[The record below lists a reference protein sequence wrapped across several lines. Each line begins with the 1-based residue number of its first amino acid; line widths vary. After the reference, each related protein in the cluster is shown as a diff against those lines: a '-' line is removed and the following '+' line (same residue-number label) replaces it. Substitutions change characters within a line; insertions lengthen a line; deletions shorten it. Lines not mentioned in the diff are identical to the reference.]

1 MLGSYLRSLST
12 TRDSGVQHV
21 LLLHG
26 RRSNLSCIIE
36 ATRTEPHQQVLSGS
50 LVDRITSK
58 ESLSQAQ
65 SNGQD
70 HSHRHSSLSRQAE
83 ALQKLDDSEHS
94 RDSGERSNIHTSPN
108 YSIPGALSGMMY
120 IFSSQ
125 AMSLCHIT
133 PKF

>member
-1 MLGSYLRSLST
+1 MLGSHLRSLST
-12 TRDSGVQHV
+12 TRDSSVQRV

-26 RRSNLSCIIE
+26 RGCKLSCIIE
-36 ATRTEPHQQVLSGS
+36 ATRTETHQQVLSGS

-58 ESLSQAQ
+58 EGLSKSQ

-70 HSHRHSSLSRQAE
+70 HGDRHSSFGRQTE

-94 RDSGERSNIHTSPN
+94 RDSGERSNIHVSPN